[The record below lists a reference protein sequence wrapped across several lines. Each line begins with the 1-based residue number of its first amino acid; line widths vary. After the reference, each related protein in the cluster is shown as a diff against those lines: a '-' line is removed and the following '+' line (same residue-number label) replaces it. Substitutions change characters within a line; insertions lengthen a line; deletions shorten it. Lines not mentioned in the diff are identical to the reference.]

1 MLPYNRLILVDFL
14 EGPKIWAYCIR
25 QIIDIQCGH
34 RKDILVM
41 EHRDLETNQS
51 YEFVLDTDRFSII
64 QEVDPSRNEHRL
76 VVIAHG

>member
-25 QIIDIQCGH
+25 QIIDFQCGY

-41 EHRDLETNQS
+41 EHRDHETNQT

-64 QEVDPSRNEHRL
+64 QEVDPYRNEYHL
-76 VVIAHG
+76 VVMAYG

>member
-25 QIIDIQCGH
+25 QIIDFQCGY

-41 EHRDLETNQS
+41 EHRDPETNQT
-51 YEFVLDTDRFSII
+51 YEFVLDTDRFSIV
-64 QEVDPSRNEHRL
+64 QEVDPYRNEYHL
-76 VVIAHG
+76 VVMAYG

>member
-25 QIIDIQCGH
+25 QIIDYQCGH

-41 EHRDLETNQS
+41 EHRDLETNRA
-51 YEFVLDTDRFSII
+51 YEFVLDTDRFRII
-64 QEVDPSRNEHRL
+64 QEVDPSRNEYRL
-76 VVIAHG
+76 VVKAYG

>member
-1 MLPYNRLILVDFL
+1 MLPHNRLILVDFL

-41 EHRDLETNQS
+41 EHRDLKSGQP
-51 YEFVLDTDRFSII
+51 YEFVLDSEHFYLA
-64 QEVDPSRNEHRL
+64 QEIDPSRNEHRL

>member
-1 MLPYNRLILVDFL
+1 MLPHNRLILVDFL

-25 QIIDIQCGH
+25 QIIDIQCGY

-51 YEFVLDTDRFSII
+51 YEFVLDTDRFNII
-64 QEVDPSRNEHRL
+64 QEVDPYRNECHL
-76 VVIAHG
+76 VVTAHG

>member
-14 EGPKIWAYCIR
+14 KGPKIWAYCIR
-25 QIIDIQCGH
+25 QIIDYQCGH

-41 EHRDLETNQS
+41 EHRDLETNQP
-51 YEFVLDTDRFSII
+51 YEFVLDTDRFRII
-64 QEVDPSRNEHRL
+64 QEVDPYRNEYRL

>member
-25 QIIDIQCGH
+25 QIIDIQCGY
-34 RKDILVM
+34 RKDIMVM
-41 EHRDLETNQS
+41 EHRDLKTGQP
-51 YEFVLDTDRFSII
+51 YEFVLDTVRFHIA

-76 VVIAHG
+76 IVIAHG

>member
-25 QIIDIQCGH
+25 HIIDYQCGY
-34 RKDILVM
+34 RKDVMVM
-41 EHRDLETNQS
+41 EHRDLKTNQS
-51 YEFVLDTDRFSII
+51 YEFVLDTERFYIA
-64 QEVDPSRNEHRL
+64 QEIDPHHNEIRM

>member
-25 QIIDIQCGH
+25 QVIDFQCGY

-41 EHRDLETNQS
+41 EHRDPETNQT
-51 YEFVLDTDRFSII
+51 YEFVLDTDRFSIV
-64 QEVDPSRNEHRL
+64 QEVDPYRNEYHL
-76 VVIAHG
+76 VVMAYG

>member
-25 QIIDIQCGH
+25 QIIDFQCGY

-41 EHRDLETNQS
+41 EHRDPVTNQT
-51 YEFVLDTDRFSII
+51 YEFVLDTDRFSIV
-64 QEVDPSRNEHRL
+64 QEVDPYRNEYHL
-76 VVIAHG
+76 VVMAYG

>member
-25 QIIDIQCGH
+25 QVIDFQRGY

-41 EHRDLETNQS
+41 EHRDPETNQT
-51 YEFVLDTDRFSII
+51 YEFVLDTDRFSIV
-64 QEVDPSRNEHRL
+64 QEVDPSRNEYHL
-76 VVIAHG
+76 VVMAYG

>member
-25 QIIDIQCGH
+25 QVIDFQCGY

-41 EHRDLETNQS
+41 AL
-51 YEFVLDTDRFSII
+51 
-64 QEVDPSRNEHRL
+64 
-76 VVIAHG
+76 G